1 MIKIRPIV
9 LIILLSLLAACESGE
24 KREKRPIEVLKEY
37 IIAFKRNDIEAMKL
51 VLSKESIK
59 MAQQEAQVRNV
70 SLDEIIK
77 GETFFEKGLTK
88 VEFKNEKIDEDKAQ
102 VDIKTS
108 NGSWETI
115 FFVKEDGQWKIAKEK
130 ILEENLRKTQ
140 ENIEKLDRQIQEYF
154 PDLQENK
161 AP

>member
-1 MIKIRPIV
+1 MIKMRAIV
-9 LIILLSLLAACESGE
+9 LIILLSLIAACESGE

-37 IIAFKRNDIEAMKL
+37 IIAFKRNDVRAMKSL
-51 VLSKESIK
+51 LSRESIK
-59 MAQQEAQVRNV
+59 MAQQEAQARNV

-77 GETFFEKGLTK
+77 EETFFEKGLTK
-88 VEFKNEKIDEDKAQ
+88 VEFKNEKIDGNTAQ
-102 VDIKTS
+102 VEIKTS

-115 FFVKEDGQWKIAKEK
+115 FFAKEDGQWKIAKEK